1 MYRKNERK
9 GITMDYKEF
18 MEQANKLEAQ
28 AATLR
33 KQAEEAKAKDAA
45 KNTAKIKE
53 ARKEICAATI
63 NYLDAIDITLEN
75 KEIEALE
82 ELFNVLFDEL
92 EKSIKQ
98 AKQSADILDRIMKD
112 MKESNSKSTLK
123 RVNILDD
130 DEKLLNFLRTI
141 SGEREW

>member
-1 MYRKNERK
+1 M
-9 GITMDYKEF
+9 TMDYREF

-28 AATLR
+28 AAALR

-63 NYLDAIDITLEN
+63 NYLEAVDVTLEE
-75 KEIEALE
+75 KEVEALE

-92 EKSIKQ
+92 EQSIKQ

-112 MKESNSKSTLK
+112 MKESDSKSTLK
-123 RVNILDD
+123 RVDISD
-130 DEKLLNFLRTI
+130 DEKLLNFLRKI
-141 SGEREW
+141 SE

>member
-1 MYRKNERK
+1 
-9 GITMDYKEF
+9 MDYREF

-28 AATLR
+28 AAALR

-53 ARKEICAATI
+53 ARKELCAATI
-63 NYLDAIDITLEN
+63 NYLEAVDVTLEE
-75 KEIEALE
+75 KEVKALE

-112 MKESNSKSTLK
+112 MK
-123 RVNILDD
+123 
-130 DEKLLNFLRTI
+130 
-141 SGEREW
+141 

>member
-1 MYRKNERK
+1 
-9 GITMDYKEF
+9 MDYKEF

-28 AATLR
+28 AAALR

-53 ARKEICAATI
+53 ARKKLCAATI
-63 NYLDAIDITLEN
+63 NYLEAVDVTLEE
-75 KEIEALE
+75 KEVEELE
-82 ELFNVLFDEL
+82 GLFNVLFDEF
-92 EKSIKQ
+92 EQSIKQ

-123 RVNILDD
+123 RVNISDD

>member
-1 MYRKNERK
+1 
-9 GITMDYKEF
+9 MDYREF

-28 AATLR
+28 AAALR

-53 ARKEICAATI
+53 ARKEVCAATI
-63 NYLDAIDITLEN
+63 NYLEAVDVTLEE
-75 KEIEALE
+75 KEVKEVE
-82 ELFNVLFDEL
+82 ELFNALFDDL

-112 MKESNSKSTLK
+112 MKESNSKPTLK
-123 RVNILDD
+123 RINISD
-130 DEKLLNFLRTI
+130 DEKLFNFLRKI
-141 SGEREW
+141 SE

>member
-1 MYRKNERK
+1 
-9 GITMDYKEF
+9 MDYKEF

-28 AATLR
+28 AAALR

-63 NYLDAIDITLEN
+63 NYLEAVDVTLEE
-75 KEIEALE
+75 KEVEALE

-112 MKESNSKSTLK
+112 MKESDSKPRLK
-123 RVNILDD
+123 RNISD
-130 DEKLLNFLRTI
+130 DEKLLNFLRQI
-141 SGEREW
+141 SE

>member
-1 MYRKNERK
+1 
-9 GITMDYKEF
+9 MDYKEF

-28 AATLR
+28 AAALR
-33 KQAEEAKAKDAA
+33 KQAEKAKAKDAA

-63 NYLDAIDITLEN
+63 NYLEAVDVTLEE
-75 KEIEALE
+75 KEVKALE
-82 ELFNVLFDEL
+82 ELFNVLFDDL

-112 MKESNSKSTLK
+112 MKESNSKPTLK
-123 RVNILDD
+123 RINISD
-130 DEKLLNFLRTI
+130 DEKLFNFLRKI
-141 SGEREW
+141 SE

>member
-1 MYRKNERK
+1 
-9 GITMDYKEF
+9 MDYKEF

-28 AATLR
+28 AAALR
-33 KQAEEAKAKDAA
+33 KQAKEAKAKDVA

-63 NYLDAIDITLEN
+63 NYLEAVDVTLEKN
-75 KEIEALE
+75 EVEALE

-92 EKSIKQ
+92 EESIKQ

-112 MKESNSKSTLK
+112 MKESDSKPRLK
-123 RVNILDD
+123 RNISD
-130 DEKLLNFLRTI
+130 DEKLLNFLRKI
-141 SGEREW
+141 SE

>member
-1 MYRKNERK
+1 
-9 GITMDYKEF
+9 MDYKEF

-28 AATLR
+28 AAALR

-53 ARKEICAATI
+53 ARKKICAATI
-63 NYLDAIDITLEN
+63 NYLKAVDVTLEE
-75 KEIEALE
+75 KEVEALE
-82 ELFNVLFDEL
+82 ELFNVLFDDL

-112 MKESNSKSTLK
+112 MKESNSKPTLK
-123 RVNILDD
+123 RVTISD
-130 DEKLLNFLRTI
+130 DEKLLNFLRKI
-141 SGEREW
+141 SE

>member
-1 MYRKNERK
+1 
-9 GITMDYKEF
+9 MDYKEF

-53 ARKEICAATI
+53 ARKKICAATI

-112 MKESNSKSTLK
+112 MKESNSKPTLK
-123 RVNILDD
+123 RVSISD
-130 DEKLLNFLRTI
+130 DEKLLNFLRQI
-141 SGEREW
+141 SE

>member
-1 MYRKNERK
+1 
-9 GITMDYKEF
+9 MDYREF

-28 AATLR
+28 AAALR

-63 NYLDAIDITLEN
+63 NYLEAVDVTLEE
-75 KEIEALE
+75 KEVEALE

-112 MKESNSKSTLK
+112 MKESNSKLTLK
-123 RVNILDD
+123 RVNISD
-130 DEKLLNFLRTI
+130 DEKLLNFLRQI
-141 SGEREW
+141 SE

>member
-1 MYRKNERK
+1 MNYR
-9 GITMDYKEF
+9 EF

-28 AATLR
+28 AAALR

-53 ARKEICAATI
+53 ARKEIFVALI
-63 NYLDAIDITLEN
+63 NYLEAIDVTLEE
-75 KEIEALE
+75 KEVKEVE
-82 ELFNVLFDEL
+82 ELFNALFDEF

-98 AKQSADILDRIMKD
+98 AKQTADILDRIMKD

-123 RVNILDD
+123 RVNISD
-130 DEKLLNFLRTI
+130 DEKLLNFLRKI
-141 SGEREW
+141 SE

>member
-1 MYRKNERK
+1 
-9 GITMDYKEF
+9 MDYKEF

-28 AATLR
+28 AAALR
-33 KQAEEAKAKDAA
+33 KQAKEAKAKDVA

-53 ARKEICAATI
+53 ARKKICAATI

-92 EKSIKQ
+92 DKSIKQ

-123 RVNILDD
+123 RVNISDD